1 MDEVCISNTIRNS
14 DINHCLLGQIIQVI
28 VVLQLFKSILY

>member
-1 MDEVCISNTIRNS
+1 MSNNIRNS
-14 DINHCLLGQIIQVI
+14 DINHYLLGQIVQDT